1 MTDLHIGLVV
11 LGVVALVGVFAYNFL
26 QERSARRQAERAFAS
41 RHPDVLVPETDVRR
55 EPTLEHPARRSEP
68 QGGATPDP
76 RVDYVIELA
85 LPAGAVLKEEWA
97 VIEHRFGRRALLAAA
112 GATAMAGLQMV
123 TREGVVSE
131 AELIEFRSAV
141 ETLATKVKAT
151 VRAPEMRLALEAA
164 QQLDRACADADIQVA
179 LHVVGVSDPGQW
191 DIDEPP
197 FAVTRREDGV
207 TLTLDVARTSDCGR
221 SYEAMVRA
229 GRHLATAGGGRLVD
243 DNGAQLDERALAAI
257 GAQLEAVRQ
266 ELLGR
271 GIEPGGPLAL
281 RLFS

>member
-1 MTDLHIGLVV
+1 VV

-26 QERSARRQAERAFAS
+26 QERSARREAERAFAS
-41 RHPDVLVPETDVRR
+41 RHPDVLAPEAAVRR
-55 EPTLEHPARRSEP
+55 EPTLEQPMRRAEP
-68 QGGATPDP
+68 PPGGAAPDP

-85 LPAGAVLKEEWA
+85 LPAGAALKEEWA
-97 VIEHRFGRRALLAAA
+97 AIAHRFGRRALLASED
-112 GATAMAGLQMV
+112 ATATAGLQMV
-123 TREGVVSE
+123 TREGVVGE

-141 ETLATKVKAT
+141 ETLATRLKAT
-151 VRAPEMRLALEAA
+151 VRAPEMRPALEAA
-164 QQLDRACADADIQVA
+164 QELDRACADADIQVA

-207 TLTLDVARTSDCGR
+207 TLTLDVARSSDGGR

-229 GRHLATAGGGRLVD
+229 GRHLATTGGGRLVD
-243 DNGAQLDERALAAI
+243 DNGAPLDERALAAI

-266 ELLGR
+266 ELLDR
-271 GIEPGGPLAL
+271 GIELGGPLAL

>member
-1 MTDLHIGLVV
+1 VV

-26 QERSARRQAERAFAS
+26 QERSAQRDAERSFAS
-41 RHPDVLVPETDVRR
+41 RHPDVLVPEPGARR
-55 EPTLEHPARRSEP
+55 EPTLEHPARRAEP
-68 QGGATPDP
+68 QGGAAPDP

-85 LPAGAVLKEEWA
+85 LPAGAVLKEEWTA
-97 VIEHRFGRRALLAAA
+97 IEHRFGRRALLAAE

-151 VRAPEMRLALEAA
+151 VRAPEMRLALEGA
-164 QQLDRACADADIQVA
+164 QELDRACADADIQVA

-207 TLTLDVARTSDCGR
+207 TLTLDVARTSDGGR

-243 DNGAQLDERALAAI
+243 DNGLQLDDRALAAI

-266 ELLGR
+266 ALLGR

>member
-1 MTDLHIGLVV
+1 VV

-41 RHPDVLVPETDVRR
+41 RHADVLVPEAEVRR
-55 EPTLEHPARRSEP
+55 EPTLEQPMRRPEP
-68 QGGATPDP
+68 PPPGGAAPDP
-76 RVDYVIELA
+76 RVDYVIDLD
-85 LPAGAVLKEEWA
+85 LPAGAALREEWA
-97 VIEHRFGRRALLAAA
+97 AIEQRFGRRALLAGD
-112 GATAMAGLQMV
+112 GATATAGLQMV
-123 TREGVVSE
+123 TREGVVGE

-141 ETLATKVKAT
+141 ETLATRLKAT
-151 VRAPEMRLALEAA
+151 VRAPEMRPALEAA
-164 QQLDRACADADIQVA
+164 QELDRACADADIQVA

-207 TLTLDVARTSDCGR
+207 TLTLDVARTSDGGR

-229 GRHLATAGGGRLVD
+229 GRHLATVGGGRLVD
-243 DNGAQLDERALAAI
+243 DNGAPLDERALAAI

-271 GIEPGGPLAL
+271 GIEPGGPLAQ